1 MRLFVTEF
9 IVGGGIANDPLPDNL
24 KQEGQMML
32 QAVLDE
38 CSKIPGIQLV
48 TTCDARI
55 DLQINDVEMHIV
67 EDAIDYIQQVS
78 LIAAQCDATWVI
90 APESG
95 GILES
100 ITHRLLEEKITL
112 INCDVESVHIT
123 SDKLMCAEYLMKH
136 DILTIENLSL
146 EQTRS
151 YMKPV
156 IIKDRCGAGCE
167 GLMRCE
173 NGKQALECIEN
184 FSQWVVQPYLEG
196 DHLSLSLLF
205 SRQEVKILSINK
217 QIFEN
222 IKQPKLIACH
232 VNAYPV
238 RDDMRLLAEKIFNA
252 FPGLQGYV
260 GVDVIETQGKH
271 YIVDINPRLTSSFV
285 GLSAVLED
293 NPAAMCIN
301 SVLKSALPKTINIS
315 SQVVEVKVV

>member
-9 IVGGGIANDPLPDNL
+9 IVGGGIANDPLPDSL

-32 QAVLDE
+32 QAVLDD

-55 DLQINDVEMHIV
+55 DLRINDVEMHVV
-67 EDAIDYIQQVS
+67 EDAIDYIQQIS

-90 APESG
+90 APESE

-100 ITHRLLEEKITL
+100 ITHRLTEEKITL

-123 SDKLMCAEYLMKH
+123 SDKLLCAEYLLAR
-136 DILTIENLSL
+136 DILTIENLSI

-151 YMKPV
+151 FMQPV
-156 IIKDRCGAGCE
+156 IIKDRYGAGCE
-167 GLMRCE
+167 GLMRCD
-173 NGKQALECIEN
+173 NGKQALEYIEN
-184 FSQWVVQPYLEG
+184 FTQWVVQPYLEG
-196 DHLSLSLLF
+196 DHLSISLLF
-205 SRQEVKILSINK
+205 SRSEVRVISINK

-222 IKQPKLIACH
+222 NKQPKLKACH

-238 RDDMRLLAEKIFNA
+238 CDDMKLLAEKISNA
-252 FPGLQGYV
+252 FPGLQAYV
-260 GVDVIETQGKH
+260 GVDVIQAHGKY

-301 SVLKSALPKTINIS
+301 SVLKSELPNQINICD
-315 SQVVEVKVV
+315 QIVEVKVA